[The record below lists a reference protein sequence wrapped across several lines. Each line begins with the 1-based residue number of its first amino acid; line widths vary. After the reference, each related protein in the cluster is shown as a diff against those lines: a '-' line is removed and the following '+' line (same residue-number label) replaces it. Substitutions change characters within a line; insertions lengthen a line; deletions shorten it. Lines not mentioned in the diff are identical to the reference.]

1 MKILMLGWELPP
13 HNSGGLGVACL
24 NLCEALASSG
34 ADIHF
39 ILPYEADH
47 SSISFMRVTSA
58 VPVNVTE
65 MQNTGIAYDSFKYEK
80 DQSRDEIISLFDY
93 HQLYED
99 SMERIVSLG
108 EFDVIHAHDWLT
120 MRAAMRAKQL
130 SGKPLIVHI
139 HATEYDRSGGKHGN
153 SAVEEIEY
161 MGMMM
166 ADKIIAVSEM
176 TKEVIIRE
184 YGIPA
189 SKIEIVHNSIDI
201 DLYDKVIGENAYKC
215 LEKLRGHGYKV
226 VMNVGRITIQKGLH
240 NLVHA
245 MKLVVEKR
253 PKSLLVFMGS
263 GEQELELLE
272 LAAELGIGANVFFT
286 GFQRGKNWRDM
297 FDQSDLFVMPS
308 ISEPFGLTALEA
320 ASFGVPVL
328 VSRQSGV
335 AEVMCSSLQVDYW
348 DVQEMAN
355 QICGVLNS
363 RNLQDQLSEDGFREV
378 ARMSWQHSAD
388 KLMDIYMKHEKVVA

>member
-1 MKILMLGWELPP
+1 MLGWELPP

-24 NLCEALASSG
+24 NLCEALAANG

-39 ILPYEADH
+39 IVPYEADH
-47 SSISFMRVTSA
+47 SAISFMRVSSA
-58 VPVNVTE
+58 IPVSVTE
-65 MQNTGIAYDSFKYEK
+65 MQKSGIAYDSLKYEK
-80 DQSRDEIISLFDY
+80 GLGHEEQINLFNY
-93 HQLYED
+93 HQLYEG
-99 SMERIVSLG
+99 SMERIVTLG

-139 HATEYDRSGGKHGN
+139 HATEFDRSGGKRGN
-153 SAVEEIEY
+153 PEVEEIEY

-166 ADKIIAVSEM
+166 ADKIIAVSEL
-176 TKEVIIRE
+176 TKDIIIRE
-184 YGIPA
+184 YGI
-189 SKIEIVHNSIDI
+189 SSDKIEVVHNSIDI
-201 DLYDKVIGENAYKC
+201 EFYDKVVGENAYAG
-215 LEKLRGHGYKV
+215 LEKLRSHGYKV

-245 MKLVVEKR
+245 MKKVVDER
-253 PKSLLVFMGS
+253 PKSLLVFMGN

-297 FDQSDLFVMPS
+297 FEQSDLFVMPS

-320 ASFGVPVL
+320 AAFGVPTM
-328 VSRQSGV
+328 VSKQSGV
-335 AEVMCSSLQVDYW
+335 AEVMRSSLRVDYW
-348 DVQEMAN
+348 DIDEMAN
-355 QICGVLNS
+355 QICAVLNHQEF
-363 RNLQDQLSEDGFREV
+363 RDQLSSDGLAEV
-378 ARMSWQHSAD
+378 ARMSWRHSAD
-388 KLMDIYMKHEKVVA
+388 KLMNVYAYHQKANV